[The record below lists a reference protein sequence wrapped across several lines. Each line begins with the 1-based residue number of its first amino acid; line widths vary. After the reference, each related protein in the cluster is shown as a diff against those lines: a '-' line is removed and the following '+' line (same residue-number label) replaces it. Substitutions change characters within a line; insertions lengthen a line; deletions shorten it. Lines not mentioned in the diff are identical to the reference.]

1 MPMNKGALAL
11 LVHGGTEN
19 WSPQRWKNR
28 FDEVCAGR
36 RVLQLP
42 NAVFDPAEVHY
53 AAVWKPHPGE
63 LAAFPNLRVIFN
75 LGAGV
80 DALMADKSLPD
91 VPLVRVAVNDLTER
105 MTEYVVLHV
114 LMHHRQELYL
124 RESQRA
130 KRWAPKSQWA
140 AGAVSVGVMGLGT
153 LGADAADA
161 LRRIGF
167 RVAGWSR
174 SPRQIEGIA
183 CFDGAQGLEPF
194 LRRTDILVCLLPL
207 TPDTRHVLNR
217 DLFTK
222 LNRDSPLGAP
232 VLINAGRGGLQ
243 NEADILQCLDDGT
256 LGGASLDVY
265 ATEPLPSG
273 SRFWTHPKVV
283 LTPHNA
289 ADTDPDEISKYVAQ
303 QIERFEAG
311 GALENVVDRKRG
323 Y

>member
-1 MPMNKGALAL
+1 MNKGALAL

-28 FDEVCAGR
+28 FDDVCEGR
-36 RVLQLP
+36 HVLQLP
-42 NAVFDPAEVHY
+42 EATFDPAEVHY

-91 VPLVRVAVNDLTER
+91 VPLVRVAVDDLTER

-140 AGAVSVGVMGLGT
+140 AAAISVGVMGLGT
-153 LGADAADA
+153 LGADSADA

-174 SPRQIEGIA
+174 SPRQIDGIDS
-183 CFDGAQGLEPF
+183 FHGAQGLGPF

-222 LNRDSPLGAP
+222 LNRTSPLGAP

-265 ATEPLPSG
+265 ATEPLPSD

-289 ADTDPDEISKYVAQ
+289 ADTDPDEISKYVAR

>member
-1 MPMNKGALAL
+1 MNQGALAL

-28 FDEVCAGR
+28 FDDVCAGR

-42 NAVFDPAEVHY
+42 DAAFDPAEEHY

-63 LAAFPNLRVIFN
+63 LAAFPKLRVIFN

-91 VPLVRVAVNDLTER
+91 VPLVRVAVDDLTER

-140 AGAVSVGVMGLGT
+140 AGAISVGVMGLGA

-174 SPRQIEGIA
+174 SPRRIDGID

-207 TPDTRHVLNR
+207 TPDTRHVLNH
-217 DLFTK
+217 DLFAQ
-222 LNRDSPLGAP
+222 LNRSSPLGAP

-265 ATEPLPSG
+265 ATEPLPSD

-311 GALENVVDRKRG
+311 GALENVVDRNRG